1 MSAIGLKQLILCDK
15 GTLRANP
22 SNPVAMGMGDE
33 ASFDRTET
41 PIKGNNDEDY
51 LDRILHKYS
60 FKSYQFSAVIL
71 QRLLAFA
78 KAGGADF
85 QAVGQKTGPGAWTG
99 VYEYTGDNFMGLD
112 WEITQSQKERSIL
125 VTPSTSYEGFVDLA
139 IMQSANSLQ
148 PIDLAALGLG
158 SLGINSDLYVAPDKQ
173 FASNYPNVL
182 LCNEWEVIDRTY
194 KIKTMGTKRYRDR
207 TSVTFINFNFSITID
222 RVNAY
227 DVVNYLANNRA
238 NTLTIGERLPNGS
251 NFSYVFGGNLFWK
264 KTELTNKKS
273 EGNIKLTFNR
283 NISLGDI
290 TVDVNNN
297 TLTVLPIV

>member
-1 MSAIGLKQLILCDK
+1 MGL
-15 GTLRANP
+15 
-22 SNPVAMGMGDE
+22 GDE
-33 ASFDRTET
+33 ATFDRTEN
-41 PIKGNNDEDY
+41 PIKGNNDEEYPDKV
-51 LDRILHKYS
+51 LHKYS
-60 FKSYQFSAVIL
+60 FKSYQFSASIL
-71 QRLLAFA
+71 QRILGFA

-99 VYEYTGDNFMGLD
+99 VYEYIGDNFMGLD

-125 VTPSTSYEGFVDLA
+125 YTPSTAYEGFVDLA
-139 IMQSANSLQ
+139 IMQSANSLN
-148 PIDLAALGLG
+148 PIDLAQLGLG
-158 SLGINSDLYVAPDKQ
+158 SMGINQDIYVAPDKQ

-182 LCNEWEVIDRTY
+182 LCNEWEVIDRVY
-194 KIKTMGTKRYRDR
+194 KIKTMGGKRYRDR

-251 NFSYVFGGNLFWK
+251 NFSYVFGGNVFQR